1 MTAVGVEGDG
11 VTFRMTRWH
20 LRITTPYYVMRD
32 PVLRHAG
39 PTLRHTRPRS
49 GIQVS
54 VANAFGFYGVRC
66 SSKPAGYGSPIELG
80 MTRWSLRMTG
90 WRLG

>member
-54 VANAFGFYGVRC
+54 VANVFILGLLAPLWRAVQ
-66 SSKPAGYGSPIELG
+66 SSKC
-80 MTRWSLRMTG
+80 R
-90 WRLG
+90 